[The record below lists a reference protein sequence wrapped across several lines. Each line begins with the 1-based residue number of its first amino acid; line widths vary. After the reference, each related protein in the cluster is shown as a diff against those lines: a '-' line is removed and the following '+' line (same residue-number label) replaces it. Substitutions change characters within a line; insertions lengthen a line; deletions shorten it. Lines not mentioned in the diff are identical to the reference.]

1 MVSQTRM
8 VMGREVIGG
17 SIVEVS
23 VIYVLTL
30 LLL

>member
-8 VMGREVIGG
+8 RMGGEVIGG
-17 SIVEVS
+17 SVVEVS
-23 VIYVLTL
+23 VIYILTL